1 MLITT
6 VDGYML
12 DKAFNG
18 TNKYNKYYT
27 VENGN

>member
-6 VDGYML
+6 VDGDML
-12 DKAFNG
+12 NKAFNG

-27 VENGN
+27 VDNGN